1 MMLPMPSDF
10 AIRLAGGLA
19 AMLLITSRQAVPPA
33 FFRTIGLVMLG
44 LLVSAVLAAA
54 GNVPRAVLG
63 VLIGVSFL
71 AYLGSAFWGMGLP
84 RLAVPATAVIA
95 AAAAGLL
102 VWSSF
107 DIASTRSP
115 AMSAFNAASRLSSAA
130 LMGSTLAAMLLGH
143 HYLTASAMSI
153 EPLKR
158 YVLAMAPALAAR
170 VVLAGVGL
178 FLLVRSS
185 PSVEAASPM
194 FLAMRWGMGVLGPAV
209 ATLLTWQTV
218 KIRSTQSATGIL
230 YIGMTLV
237 LFGELAGLILG
248 RSAGLEL

>member
-19 AMLLITSRQAVPPA
+19 AMLLITSREAVPPA

-44 LLVSAVLAAA
+44 LLVAAALAAA
-54 GNVPRAVLG
+54 GAVPRIVLG
-63 VLIGVSFL
+63 ALIGVSCL
-71 AYLGSAFWGMGLP
+71 AYLASAFWGLGLP
-84 RLAVPATAVIA
+84 RLAVPATAIIA

-102 VWSSF
+102 LWASLGVG
-107 DIASTRSP
+107 STRSSFP
-115 AMSAFNAASRLSSAA
+115 GLFNLASRLSSAA
-130 LMGSTLAAMLLGH
+130 LLGSTLAAMLLGH
-143 HYLTASAMSI
+143 HYLTAPAMSI

-158 YVLAMAPALAAR
+158 YVLAMGATLAVR
-170 VVLAGVGL
+170 VILAGVGL
-178 FLLVRSS
+178 ATLLKSGVSTH
-185 PSVEAASPM
+185 AASPM
-194 FLAMRWGMGVLGPAV
+194 FLAMRWGMGVLGPGV

-248 RSAGLEL
+248 RSVGVEL

>member
-19 AMLLITSRQAVPPA
+19 AMLLVTSRQTVPPA
-33 FFRTIGLVMLG
+33 FFRTIGLVMMG
-44 LLVSAVLAAA
+44 LLVSAALAAA
-54 GNVPRAVLG
+54 ETVPRVVLG
-63 VLIGVSFL
+63 VLIGVAFL
-71 AYLGSAFWGMGLP
+71 AYLASAFWGMGLL

-95 AAAAGLL
+95 AASTWLL
-102 VWSSF
+102 VWTSF
-107 DIASTRSP
+107 GSTSTGSMFP
-115 AMSAFNAASRLSSAA
+115 SGFNAASRLSSAA

-143 HYLTASAMSI
+143 HYLTAPAMSI
-153 EPLKR
+153 DPLRR
-158 YVLAMAPALAAR
+158 YVLAMGQTLAVR
-170 VVLAGVGL
+170 VILAGVGL
-178 FLLVRSS
+178 ATLMRSGVT
-185 PSVEAASPM
+185 VEAASPM

-248 RSAGLEL
+248 RGAGVEL